1 MSALILRNRRQETST
16 LIDNEFIDKY
26 MIAAN
31 GEYVK
36 VYLLLLRHLNNP
48 SFTLSISQ
56 LADLLECTEGDI
68 IRALKYWE
76 KENLLSLEYDDAN
89 TVVSIEMGTSDVAA
103 PIEVPSI
110 PAPAPAEP
118 ELPKVEEPVPQP
130 KSTPI
135 DRKEL
140 QQLLFVAEQY
150 LGKTLTR
157 TDIDS
162 INYFYENLGFSV
174 DLIEYLIEYCVEGG
188 HRSMH
193 YIQKVA
199 IAWSEQHI
207 TTVEQAKNSSALYN
221 KICYSILNAYGIKGR
236 GPACGELALIRKW
249 TEDMAF
255 DLEIIL
261 EACNR
266 TMMAIHQPSFEY
278 TDRILTNWK
287 SKNVHTLKDIVSV
300 DSSYAQDKA
309 DQKKESR
316 KVASTSSKFRNFEEH
331 TYNMDELTKALLSSH

>member
-1 MSALILRNRRQETST
+1 MNALVLRNRYQRNTT
-16 LIDNEFIDKY
+16 LVENEFIDKY
-26 MIAAN
+26 MITAN

-36 VYLLLLRHLNNP
+36 VYLILLRHLNNP
-48 SFTLSISQ
+48 SFGMSISQ

-76 KENLLSLEYDDAN
+76 KEGLLSLEYDD
-89 TVVSIEMGTSDVAA
+89 TKTITGISMGRGNISQ
-103 PIEVPSI
+103 IKE
-110 PAPAPAEP
+110 PAPAAEP
-118 ELPKVEEPVPQP
+118 EVKEPVRISKP
-130 KSTPI
+130 KNTPI

-150 LGKTLTR
+150 LGKTLTKS
-157 TDIDS
+157 DIES
-162 INYFYENLGFSV
+162 ISYFYDNLGFSV
-174 DLIEYLIEYCVEGG
+174 DLIEYLIEYCVENG

-199 IAWSEQHI
+199 VAWSEQNI
-207 TTVEQAKNSSALYN
+207 TTVEQAKNTSALYN

-236 GPACGELALIRKW
+236 GPACSELALIRKW

-255 DLEIIL
+255 DLEIVI

-266 TMMAIHQPSFEY
+266 TMSAIHQPSFEY

-287 SKNVHTLKDIVSV
+287 AKNVHTLADIVSV

-309 DQKKESR
+309 DQQKAGRRS
-316 KVASTSSKFRNFEEH
+316 ANSSSKFRNFEEH
-331 TYNMDELTKALLSSH
+331 SYNMDELTKELLGTH